1 MDMYVIPNGNRDRAA
16 RIYQYKGVVNGKK
29 QREITDS
36 HFYFNFHLMF
46 E

>member
-1 MDMYVIPNGNRDRAA
+1 MDMCVIVNGNRDRAA

-29 QREITDS
+29 QREIIDS
-36 HFYFNFHLMF
+36 HSNFNFNLMF